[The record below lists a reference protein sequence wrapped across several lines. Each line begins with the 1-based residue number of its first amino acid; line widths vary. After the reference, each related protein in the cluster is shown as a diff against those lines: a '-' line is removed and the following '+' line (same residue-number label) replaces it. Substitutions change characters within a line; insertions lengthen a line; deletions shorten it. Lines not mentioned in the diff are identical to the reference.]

1 MRHAL
6 DTLTT
11 GGIAQILNV
20 SADTVRRHWP
30 TWSKEKGFPRPLTLP
45 TDSTRALLRWDKA
58 AVTAWTSFGGG
69 GSRGEG
75 DGGASIDNDFVDWAA
90 VARARG
96 LALDRGQDP
105 DALH

>member
-30 TWSKEKGFPRPLTLP
+30 TWSAAQGFPRPLPLP
-45 TDSTRALLRWDKA
+45 TDSPRALLRWDKA
-58 AVTAWTSFGGG
+58 AVAAWTTRLGS
-69 GSRGEG
+69 SRGEG
-75 DGGASIDNDFVDWAA
+75 EGDPIDTVDWAA